1 MPPGEVGGV
10 LEVRR
15 DNVGVSYDT
24 HRTGIAGGQPRAEAK
39 TGHRSILGVVACQAS
54 PHEDPRNMQPP
65 SHQDTKLISSL
76 PPESLDRPLN
86 ATYVRVVVVE
96 AAIIV
101 LLWLFGM
108 MFS

>member
-1 MPPGEVGGV
+1 M
-10 LEVRR
+10 
-15 DNVGVSYDT
+15 
-24 HRTGIAGGQPRAEAK
+24 QPR
-39 TGHRSILGVVACQAS
+39 GH
-54 PHEDPRNMQPP
+54 D
-65 SHQDTKLISSL
+65 DTRLISSP

-101 LLWLFGM
+101 LLWLFGR

>member
-1 MPPGEVGGV
+1 
-10 LEVRR
+10 
-15 DNVGVSYDT
+15 
-24 HRTGIAGGQPRAEAK
+24 
-39 TGHRSILGVVACQAS
+39 
-54 PHEDPRNMQPP
+54 MQPP

>member
-1 MPPGEVGGV
+1 MTPGEVCGV
-10 LEVRR
+10 LQERC
-15 DNVGVSYDT
+15 DNVGVSYDA
-24 HRTGIAGGQPRAEAK
+24 HRTGIARGRPRLEAK
-39 TGHRSILGVVACQAS
+39 TGHRSILA
-54 PHEDPRNMQPP
+54 RNMQPR
-65 SHQDTKLISSL
+65 SHDDTRLISSP

-101 LLWLFGM
+101 LLWLFGR